1 MNNLE
6 QIESR
11 LWDYID
17 GNAGANEKSAI
28 EKLIA
33 ENAEWRLKYAELL
46 ELHSSINL
54 SELEQPS
61 MRFTKNVMEEI
72 ARLQITPAARN
83 YINQKVIW
91 GIGMFFIIMLGAFLV
106 YGIAQID
113 WSAGTNT
120 GKTLGVDFSKVN
132 YSSMFNNTFMNVFM
146 MLNIVLGLFL
156 LDRYL
161 ANKRNKLIHK
171 PGSSE

>member
-17 GNAGANEKSAI
+17 GSAGQEEKSAI

-33 ENAEWRLKYAELL
+33 ENSEWRLKYAELL
-46 ELHSSINL
+46 ELHQTINL

-91 GIGMFFIIMLGAFLV
+91 GIGLFFITMLIAFLG

-113 WSAGTNT
+113 WSEGNNS
-120 GKTLGVDFSKVN
+120 GKTLGVDFTKVD
-132 YSSMFNNTFMNVFM
+132 YTSMFNNTFMNVFM

-161 ANKRNKLIHK
+161 ANKRKRWMK
-171 PGSSE
+171 QP

>member
-17 GNAGANEKSAI
+17 GNAGQEERSAI

-33 ENAEWRLKYAELL
+33 ENNEWRLKYAELL
-46 ELHSSINL
+46 ELHQAINL
-54 SELEQPS
+54 TELEQPS
-61 MRFTKNVMEEI
+61 LRFTKNVMEEI
-72 ARLQITPAARN
+72 SRLQITPAARD

-91 GIGMFFIIMLGAFLV
+91 GIGLFFIIMLTSFLV
-106 YGIAQID
+106 YGIMQID
-113 WSAGTNT
+113 WTQGTDSGT
-120 GKTLGVDFSKVN
+120 SLGVDFTKVD

-161 ANKRNKLIHK
+161 ANKRKK
-171 PGSSE
+171 WMKQS

>member
-6 QIESR
+6 QIEGR

-17 GNAGANEKSAI
+17 GNAGQEERSAI

-33 ENAEWRLKYAELL
+33 ENNEWRLKYAELL
-46 ELHSSINL
+46 ELHQAINL
-54 SELEQPS
+54 TELEQPS
-61 MRFTKNVMEEI
+61 LRFTKNVMEEI
-72 ARLQITPAARN
+72 SRLQITPAARD

-91 GIGMFFIIMLGAFLV
+91 GIGLFFIIMLTSFLV
-106 YGIAQID
+106 YGLMQID
-113 WSAGTNT
+113 WTQGSDSGTS
-120 GKTLGVDFSKVN
+120 LGVDFTKVD
-132 YSSMFNNTFMNVFM
+132 YSSMFNNTLMNVFM

-161 ANKRNKLIHK
+161 ANKRKK
-171 PGSSE
+171 WMKQS